1 MSTPCIAVATDF
13 SARADRAID
22 RALQLSRDSA
32 ACLCVIH
39 ALDVMDAEKADWT
52 ALDAKMRECVGGDQ
66 KAGEL
71 EFLYPEGSPPIAI
84 AKACDQKDADL
95 IVVGPAR
102 YNTLGDFFLGTAVDY
117 LLRHTTRPVLVVK
130 NRVRA
135 PYDQVIAG
143 TDFSAGSAHAI
154 IEASRMFAGL
164 PVNLVHAWEVPF
176 KALQQDSYV
185 VDETRQS
192 EAAKMASFHQ
202 ALGENEPALKA
213 ASTELMQ
220 GNVVH
225 AIRSRVE
232 GNPNALVVLG
242 SHGTSG
248 WRQAAIGSSTSDLLR
263 FIDAD
268 MLIVNT
274 KGAAS

>member
-39 ALDVMDAEKADWT
+39 ALDVMDAEKADWS
-52 ALDAKMRECVGGDQ
+52 ALDAKMRECVGSDQ
-66 KAGEL
+66 RAGAI

-84 AKACDQKDADL
+84 AKACDQKDAEL

-135 PYDQVIAG
+135 PYDQIIAG
-143 TDFSAGSAHAI
+143 TDFSTSSAHAVV
-154 IEASRMFAGL
+154 EASRMFADL
-164 PVNLVHAWEVPF
+164 PVHLVHAWEVPF

-185 VDETRQS
+185 VDETQQG

-202 ALGENEPALKA
+202 ALSESEPALKA
-213 ASTELMQ
+213 ATTELMQ

-225 AIRSRVE
+225 AIRSRVDS
-232 GNPNALVVLG
+232 NPNALVVLG

-274 KGAAS
+274 KGAK